1 MSAALREAAS
11 APGDDNLLLTCRP
24 GKSGNKL
31 TFPYT
36 LENRGRTIL
45 YPMHAMASVAPDG
58 EPSANEQC
66 PVVIMGGHG
75 SVILGKL
82 GAPLPTDRQVAVQAV
97 PLAQR
102 LPPEGRLDGLLEIQ
116 LPLAETSP
124 YFGDLKL
131 REYEMVDFDSI
142 VFTIGYWVDG
152 VDGLA
157 AAPTDYAPD
166 LFVVVTRKTLASVR
180 HATQRFPTKA
190 LQLFKRLDA
199 FPRVLPALRI

>member
-1 MSAALREAAS
+1 MSAALREATS
-11 APGDDNLLLTCRP
+11 AGHDDLLLTCHP
-24 GKSGNKL
+24 GKTGNKL

-36 LENRGRTIL
+36 LENRGRAVL
-45 YPMHAMASVAPDG
+45 YPMHAMASIAPDG
-58 EPSANEQC
+58 EASANEQC
-66 PVVIMGGHG
+66 PVVILGGQG

-82 GAPLPTDRQVAVQAV
+82 AAPLPTDRQVAVQAV
-97 PLAQR
+97 PLARR
-102 LPPEGRLDGLLEIQ
+102 LHPGGSLDGLLEIQ

-124 YFGDLKL
+124 YFSDLPL
-131 REYEMVDFDSI
+131 RQYEMIDFESI

-199 FPRVLPALRI
+199 FPRALPGR